1 MTRINVYGD
10 RGNGHQHLWSIVHY
24 WTLFARRQE
33 TDLRTRRTLR
43 ALREAFLAL
52 RKERALERITVR
64 ELCERAEVSKATFYL
79 HYHSI
84 VDLSCELQD
93 DLVRRVIDE
102 LEAPD
107 SLLADPRRFASEI
120 FSAFIAHA
128 GEVDTLFSQ
137 GQEHVLLESV
147 ERELRARV
155 LDEHPSLADDL
166 RFNVLLTYQVHG
178 SHAAYMCHARGVGE
192 KERRVV
198 IDAIADAAEAVARI

>member
-24 WTLFARRQE
+24 WTLFTRRQE

-84 VDLSCELQD
+84 VDL
-93 DLVRRVIDE
+93 VRRVIDE
-102 LEAPD
+102 LAAPD
-107 SLLADPRRFASEI
+107 SFLADPRRFASEL

-137 GQEHVLLESV
+137 GQEHVLVESV

>member
-33 TDLRTRRTLR
+33 TGLRTRRTLR

-102 LEAPD
+102 LAAPD

-128 GEVDTLFSQ
+128 GEVDTLFSR
-137 GQEHVLLESV
+137 GEEHALVESV

-155 LDEHPSLADDL
+155 LDEHPSLADDF

-198 IDAIADAAEAVARI
+198 IDAIADTAEAVARI